1 MSDSGSYVRLL
12 ASACEVAHRVFQA
25 GPADVD
31 RELPPANLHICASL
45 AEEPEYLAEALQD
58 LISHLDRSVSLRVR
72 DIPPI
77 PWVPLH
83 KCSQLLTPDTA
94 AKHAL
99 PCCSAEG

>member
-1 MSDSGSYVRLL
+1 MLDSGSYVRLM

-31 RELPPANLHICASL
+31 RELPPAGLPICASL
-45 AEEPEYLAEALQD
+45 AEESEHLAGALQD
-58 LISHLDRSVSLRVR
+58 LVSYLDRSVSLRVR

-77 PWVPLH
+77 PWVSLH
-83 KCSQLLTPDTA
+83 KCSQLLTLDTA